1 MAILIVGA
9 DRLGNIPEKLHSEG
23 AQEIIHWNGR
33 KKSFQTKTIPKNV
46 DTIILLCDFLNHRLM
61 YNIKRQAKAVNIPII
76 FSKRSVTYKAG

>member
-23 AQEIIHWNGR
+23 VQEIIHWSGR

-46 DTIILLCDFLNHRLM
+46 NTIILFCDFLNHSLM
-61 YNIKRQAKAVNIPII
+61 YNIKRQAKAVRIPII
-76 FSKRSVTYKAG
+76 FSKRSMTYRTS